1 MEITGTLRSILMF
14 KGPQVWTIPPTATVY
29 EALQLMAD
37 RDVGALAVVDRAD
50 VVGIFSERD
59 YARKIILHGKSS
71 KDTDVSEVMTFPPA
85 CVGPDERVDEC
96 MRLMTHQ
103 RTRHVLVLEGGEL
116 VGMISIGDL
125 VNWTISAQ
133 QEAIGQL
140 SSYIA
145 GSYPS

>member
-1 MEITGTLRSILMF
+1 MEITGSLRSILSR
-14 KGPQVWTIPPTATVY
+14 KGGQVWTIAPAATVF

-37 RDVGALAVVDRAD
+37 RDVGALAVVDNGA

-59 YARKIILHGKSS
+59 YARKLILHGKSS
-71 KDTDVSEVMTFPPA
+71 KETDVSEVMTQPPV
-85 CVGPDERVDEC
+85 CVGPNERVDHC
-96 MRLMTHQ
+96 MRLMTNK
-103 RTRHVLVLEGGEL
+103 RTRHVLVMNGEEL
-116 VGMISIGDL
+116 AGMVSIGDL

-140 SSYIA
+140 SSYIS